1 MPPLGFET
9 TNLAGKLPQTV
20 QPLGPAVTIYK
31 AIKYS
36 FLITA
41 DIILKEYYEFSQ

>member
-1 MPPLGFET
+1 MPPEGFEPT
-9 TNLAGKLPQTV
+9 ILAGKRPQTV

-36 FLITA
+36 FLIRA
-41 DIILKEYYEFSQ
+41 DIILKEYYDFSQ